1 VKTANKDF
9 IKECSEIQSEINRV
23 EEIAL
28 PTIFGSFVL
37 ILYEEIKTENS
48 YHITILKKAPGSKKI
63 PPVRIHSECF
73 TGDTLGSLRCDC
85 RNQLHSAL
93 RYIEKEGCGAVIY
106 LRQEGRGI
114 GLKNKIISYKLQEKG
129 LDTIEANE
137 ALGFKADLRNYAVAA
152 KILKDIGFESIK
164 LMTNNPKKIEEI
176 SKYGIKVVDR
186 IPILGVPNPHNIR
199 YLKTKKVKMG
209 HLLPYL

>member
-1 VKTANKDF
+1 MK
-9 IKECSEIQSEINRV
+9 KENRDSFSEHSEIHMV
-23 EEIAL
+23 EEINL

-37 ILYEEIKTENS
+37 ILYEELKTRNG
-48 YHITILKKAPGSKKI
+48 YHIVILKKSPGSKKI
-63 PPVRIHSECF
+63 PPVRVHSECF

-85 RNQLHSAL
+85 RSQLHSAL

-137 ALGFKADLRNYAVAA
+137 ALGFKADLRDYGVAA
-152 KILKDIGFESIK
+152 RILKDMGFARIN
-164 LMTNNPKKIEEI
+164 LMTNNPKKVEEI
-176 SKYGIKVVDR
+176 SKYGIKVVNR
-186 IPILGVPNPHNIR
+186 IPILGEPNLHNIK
-199 YLKTKKVKMG
+199 YLKTKKAKMG
-209 HLLPYL
+209 HLLPDL